1 MRQAVLAALLVPYV
15 YYGGKDAVF
24 HFRGRRVSSLEHALH
39 LALGVGAAGVAVA
52 VFTGRREALPWSLAL
67 LLAAGA
73 LDEFVFHKELPE
85 PESDLHAKSHWGL
98 LLFVVVG
105 LLWT

>member
-1 MRQAVLAALLVPYV
+1 MREAVLAALLVPYV

-24 HFRGRRVSSLEHALH
+24 HFRGRRVSSVEHALH
-39 LALGVGAAGVAVA
+39 LAIGIGAVGVAA
-52 VFTGRREALPWSLAL
+52 AIFKGRGEALPWSLAL
-67 LLAAGA
+67 LLVGGA
-73 LDEFVFHKELPE
+73 LDEFVFHKGLPE
-85 PESDLHAKSHWGL
+85 PEPDLHAKSHWGL

>member
-1 MRQAVLAALLVPYV
+1 MREAVLAALLVPYA
-15 YYGGKDAVF
+15 YFGGKDAVF
-24 HFRGRRVSSLEHALH
+24 HFRGRRVSPVEHALH
-39 LALGVGAAGVAVA
+39 LAIGIGAVGLITA
-52 VFTGRREALPWSLAL
+52 VFKGRTEALPWSLAL
-67 LLAAGA
+67 LLVGGA

-98 LLFVVVG
+98 LLFVAVG

>member
-1 MRQAVLAALLVPYV
+1 MREAALAALLVPYV
-15 YYGGKDAVF
+15 YFGGKDAVF
-24 HFRGRRVSSLEHALH
+24 HFRGRRVSPVEHILH
-39 LALGVGAAGVAVA
+39 LAIGVGAVAVVA
-52 VFTGRREALPWSLAL
+52 AIFKGRGEVLPSSLAL
-67 LLAAGA
+67 LLVGGA

-98 LLFVVVG
+98 LVFVAVG